1 MYLLTYIRTYYQV
14 RRETRNS
21 IRDVEGFD
29 TQYPKKRYQDVLV
42 HFHY

>member
-1 MYLLTYIRTYYQV
+1 MYLLTYLLTYYQV

-21 IRDVEGFD
+21 IRDVERFD
-29 TQYPKKRYQDVLV
+29 TQYSEKRDQDVLV